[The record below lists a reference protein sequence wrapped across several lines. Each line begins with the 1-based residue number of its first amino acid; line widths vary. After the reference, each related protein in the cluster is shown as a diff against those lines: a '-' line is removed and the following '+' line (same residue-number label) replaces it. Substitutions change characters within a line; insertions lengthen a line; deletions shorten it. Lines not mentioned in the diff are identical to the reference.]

1 MMRIGDF
8 SRLSRV
14 SVKTLRY
21 YDELG
26 LIKPARV
33 DEFTGYRY
41 YEYDQYA
48 RINHVLALR
57 TLGLSLERIRQVLD
71 SGLSVEQLTAMLQ
84 LQRDEIEQRIG
95 EEQGRLARLD
105 VWLRQ

>member
-21 YDELG
+21 YDEMG

-33 DEFTGYRY
+33 DQFTGYRY
-41 YEYDQYA
+41 YEYDQYP

-57 TLGLSLERIRQVLD
+57 AHGFSLERIRQVLD
-71 SGLSVEQLTAMLQ
+71 SGLSMEQLKAMLQ
-84 LQRDEIEQRIG
+84 LQRGEIEQRIG
-95 EEQGRLARLD
+95 EEQGR
-105 VWLRQ
+105 